1 MVYLWLFCEQQR
13 MEVEPSIVPTA
24 ALSYS
29 ERARHLSEERLIGHY
44 TRHQPF
50 PTRWSLPNP
59 DQFVPLRE
67 GPTEQNQDGGI
78 LPHSNLDIDPRAYPL
93 GILDQDFARTLANDR
108 PRDWRIEIP
117 YITSQ
122 LYWSLKR
129 QDFNWTTSSIKTWV
143 EIHDARFEVSTS
155 TQEHHQEVR
164 EVEEAV
170 VRHWKAAYG
179 YSVWSIDDFQ
189 LSCHNQGIAVFKH
202 FPVGLYYHWW
212 KSATVQVVYTR
223 AILIVNRCCPVDP
236 DTSDLPKITSPDF
249 VAIIQQVVVQLKL
262 TLGKT
267 ENLGQFFEVIKVGP
281 NEQSNWV
288 SAYICQIWTR
298 LFLRFNHVEIPSIDA
313 FREGILI
320 AIVSEQALALAVTR
334 DLGLPQD
341 NDYNPTVQ
349 NVPLPEVHL
358 REDQLWSGNISV
370 GERFPQ
376 LPQTHLDYYDS
387 PANVRVFDNIPL
399 IDILDGPTYHKTYT
413 ELILP
418 LLDTDRCDETIATD
432 TVYSNAYSN
441 NESKDE

>member
-1 MVYLWLFCEQQR
+1 
-13 MEVEPSIVPTA
+13 MEVESSIVPA
-24 ALSYS
+24 EALSYS
-29 ERARHLSEERLIGHY
+29 ERARHLSEERLIGHSD
-44 TRHQPF
+44 RHQPF

-67 GPTEQNQDGGI
+67 GPTKQNQDGGI
-78 LPHSNLDIDPRAYPL
+78 LPHSNIDIDPRAYPL
-93 GILDQDFARTLANDR
+93 GILDQDFARILANDR
-108 PRDWRIEIP
+108 PADWRIAIP

-129 QDFNWTTSSIKTWV
+129 QDSNWTTSSIKDWV
-143 EIHDARFEVSTS
+143 ENYDARSEVSTS
-155 TQEHHQEVR
+155 THEHHQEVR

-179 YSVWSIDDFQ
+179 YSVWSVDDFQ
-189 LSCHNQGIAVFKH
+189 LSCNDSGIEVFRN

-212 KSATVQVVYTR
+212 AYTTVQVVYTR

-262 TLGKT
+262 TLRKT
-267 ENLGQFFEVIKVGP
+267 GNLGQFFEAIKVGS
-281 NEQSNWV
+281 NEKSNWV
-288 SAYICQIWTR
+288 CAYICQTWTR
-298 LFLRFNHVEIPSIDA
+298 LFLRFNHVEIPSIDV

-320 AIVSEQALALAVTR
+320 AIVNEQALALTVTR
-334 DLGLPQD
+334 DLRLPQD
-341 NDYNPTVQ
+341 NDYTPTVQ
-349 NVPLPEVHL
+349 NVPLPAVHL

-399 IDILDGPTYHKTYT
+399 IDILDGPTCHKTYT

-418 LLDTDRCDETIATD
+418 LLDADRGNETIVTD
-432 TVYSNAYSN
+432 NIYGN
-441 NESKDE
+441 NERDEE